1 MNLQAE
7 KLEVVRMILDTD
19 DKKIISEVK
28 SLFKNRNKVSKN
40 QADLNEFYN
49 GFKNGVHE
57 VKSSLDGKTELKD
70 AKNWLNE
77 L

>member
-19 DKKIISEVK
+19 DKKIIGEVK
-28 SLFKNRNKVSKN
+28 SLFINRNKLSKN
-40 QADLNEFYN
+40 KADLDNFYH
-49 GFKNGVHE
+49 GFKEGIHE
-57 VKSSLDGKTELKD
+57 VKLSLAGKTELKD
-70 AKNWLNE
+70 AKSWLNE

>member
-7 KLEVVRMILDTD
+7 KLEIVRMILDTD

-40 QADLNEFYN
+40 QADLNDFYN
-49 GFKNGVHE
+49 GFKKGVQE
-57 VKSSLDGKTELKD
+57 VKSSLAGKTELKD
-70 AKNWLNE
+70 AKIWLNE